1 MFGAT
6 HGRDKYDDQETD
18 SLHISSQTSGHVT
31 IQTNNTSM
39 TYNISEGLTTL
50 DIPKYLRHQK
60 EGKHQKGIVIT
71 ADTDIVAYVFQNY
84 PLYDSSGITLLPI
97 EALSNSYI
105 VTSYAPFSIY
115 YRTYI
120 VVVSFM
126 DGTSIEV
133 TLRTENSSRITLS
146 HPTLNKFET
155 FFISVS
161 VST

>member
-6 HGRDKYDDQETD
+6 HGRDNYYDQETD

-50 DIPKYLRHQK
+50 DIPKYLRHEN

-71 ADTDIVAYVFQNY
+71 ADTDVVAYVFQNY

-105 VTSYAPFSIY
+105 LTSYAPSNTY
-115 YRTYI
+115 YRTYF

-126 DGTSIEV
+126 DATNIEV
-133 TLRTENSSRITLS
+133 TLRTENSSRIFLLKQ
-146 HPTLNKFET
+146 TLNKFET
-155 FFISVS
+155 YFIKVS
-161 VST
+161 AYS